1 MNLVGIKLN
10 AVPNMKVE
18 GQKLNPDA
26 GQLDQL
32 LTAAAN
38 VTTYQQG
45 GQLYQNL
52 WIGFIF
58 NLMTATPN
66 FWISVIS
73 YLAVSM
79 GLIIISLVFI
89 TCLLCTDQ
97 RKWKNV
103 AHISWIN
110 SSIMLFFSTCLAG
123 LFSFVQLVLTD
134 FCVTITDQD
143 ASNTVSGLDNLY
155 PLQLQP
161 FLTTC
166 FYGKTTLIDSLKVSQ
181 QSDTLDSMNYE
192 ATNYLYSATL
202 DQQVQY
208 AVLTDEQ
215 TVLQNYINFP
225 HFLEFEAKVGDAMT
239 QPVEQLYN
247 INQKTDLNVA
257 KDTAVV
263 CDSAKD

>member
-1 MNLVGIKLN
+1 
-10 AVPNMKVE
+10 
-18 GQKLNPDA
+18 
-26 GQLDQL
+26 
-32 LTAAAN
+32 
-38 VTTYQQG
+38 
-45 GQLYQNL
+45 
-52 WIGFIF
+52 
-58 NLMTATPN
+58 MTATPN

-155 PLQLQP
+155 PL
-161 FLTTC
+161 
-166 FYGKTTLIDSLKVSQ
+166 
-181 QSDTLDSMNYE
+181 
-192 ATNYLYSATL
+192 
-202 DQQVQY
+202 
-208 AVLTDEQ
+208 
-215 TVLQNYINFP
+215 
-225 HFLEFEAKVGDAMT
+225 
-239 QPVEQLYN
+239 
-247 INQKTDLNVA
+247 
-257 KDTAVV
+257 
-263 CDSAKD
+263 